1 MFDKKAA
8 TGRPTIQPT
17 AHVKTFVLT
26 CGLAFGLMCA
36 LASSSLQAQT
46 PPAPAAPA
54 PAKGFGQS
62 KLPTDITADH
72 QELFNDENKSVY
84 TGNVEVI
91 QGQDRLRTPQ
101 LTIFFAK
108 KDPNAAPK
116 PKAAAAPA
124 GAGSTMGKI
133 ERMEAEG
140 PVYFADDTQ
149 NGRGDHGVYTAADQ
163 TTVLTGNVVLV
174 QGKNVSTG
182 DKLVLHQDT
191 NQAQLYSG
199 SSSKRVR
206 GVFYNDD
213 AKAPATPGAPPPPAK
228 PKKPARP

>member
-1 MFDKKAA
+1 MW
-8 TGRPTIQPT
+8 RP
-17 AHVKTFVLT
+17 
-26 CGLAFGLMCA
+26 
-36 LASSSLQAQT
+36 
-46 PPAPAAPA
+46 
-54 PAKGFGQS
+54 
-62 KLPTDITADH
+62 
-72 QELFNDENKSVY
+72 
-84 TGNVEVI
+84 I

-101 LTIFFAK
+101 LTIFFRQEGLA
-108 KDPNAAPK
+108 NAAPK
-116 PKAAAAPA
+116 PKAAAAPG
-124 GAGSTMGKI
+124 GALRLAPWGNI

-213 AKAPATPGAPPPPAK
+213 AKAPATPRRAAAARQAEKARSPVNQPQRFDGAAFAHLGQRGPLRRHHRQDPSATEPVVKSVSLRLGRGRGGSACSAPTARARPPASI
-228 PKKPARP
+228 